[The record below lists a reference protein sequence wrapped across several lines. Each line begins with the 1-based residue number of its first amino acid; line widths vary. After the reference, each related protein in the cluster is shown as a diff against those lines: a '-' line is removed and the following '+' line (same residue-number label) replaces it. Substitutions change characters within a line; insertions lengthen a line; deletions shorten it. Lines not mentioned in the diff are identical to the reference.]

1 MLVYRYVVLNFDLKG
16 IICALGRVCLLETLA
31 APQPHT
37 HTSLLLCIGCSVVP
51 LVLACVSA
59 IEEENMRQH
68 CFGTGDLIS

>member
-37 HTSLLLCIGCSVVP
+37 HIPVVVHWMQCCA
-51 LVLACVSA
+51 LIACVSA
-59 IEEENMRQH
+59 IEENNMRQH